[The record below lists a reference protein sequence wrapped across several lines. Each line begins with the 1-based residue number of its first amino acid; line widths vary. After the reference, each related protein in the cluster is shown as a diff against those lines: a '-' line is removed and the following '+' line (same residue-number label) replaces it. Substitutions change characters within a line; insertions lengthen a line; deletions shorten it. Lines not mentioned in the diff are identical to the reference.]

1 MTKTRF
7 PDPYEGMSD
16 EALDRYFSTILTSH
30 RNRQR
35 AISIRFPEEL
45 LVEIRQLAREIGVGY
60 QTLIKDLLERDVTQ
74 LRARRTGRR
83 RPVTSAAA
91 TATRTSHKRA
101 PAAKRGVRS
110 STNTSSKRTK
120 SRSRIPA

>member
-16 EALDRYFSTILTSH
+16 DALDRHFSNILISH
-30 RNRQR
+30 RKRQQ

-60 QTLIKDLLERDVTQ
+60 QTLIKDMLERDVTQ

-91 TATRTSHKRA
+91 TATGTSHKRA
-101 PAAKRGVRS
+101 QAPKRALRS
-110 STNTSSKRTK
+110 STSTSKKRPK
-120 SRSRIPA
+120 SRPKVPA